1 MKFVYVHGW
10 GFDASFWQPLMA
22 RLGEGTCLDLGYIAP
37 QQSEFPQLNES
48 VVIVAHSFGVQFM
61 LRNMLQHKPAAF
73 VAINGF
79 ARFTKSDDFPTG
91 VHPKLLKRM
100 IMGFGAKP
108 DQVYADFM
116 GQCGDVSLYEGEL
129 NTGRLA
135 EDLNAMMDWD
145 ERTKLQDLN
154 VPVLAL
160 AGDDDQVVSPD
171 MSRAS
176 FDGFEL
182 HMKDGGDHIL
192 PQSATDWCA
201 SKIESFLKGLSR

>member
-10 GFDASFWQPLMA
+10 GFDANFWQPLMA
-22 RLGEGTCLDLGYIAP
+22 RLGEGACLDLGYIAL
-37 QQSEFPQLNES
+37 QQSEIPQLDES
-48 VVIVAHSFGVQFM
+48 VAVVAHSFGVQFM
-61 LRNMLQHKPAAF
+61 LHNMLQQKPAAF

-79 ARFTKSDDFPTG
+79 ARFTKSADFSYG

-100 IMGFGAKP
+100 IMGFGVKP

-116 GQCGDVSLYEGEL
+116 SQCGDVSLYEGGL
-129 NTGRLA
+129 NTDRLA

-145 ERTKLQDLN
+145 ERAKLQDLN

-160 AGDDDQVVSPD
+160 AGEDDQVVSSD

-176 FDGFEL
+176 FDSFEFR
-182 HMKDGGDHIL
+182 MKEGGDHIL
-192 PQSATDWCA
+192 PLSAPDWCA
-201 SKIESFLKGLSR
+201 SQIEGFLKVQPQ